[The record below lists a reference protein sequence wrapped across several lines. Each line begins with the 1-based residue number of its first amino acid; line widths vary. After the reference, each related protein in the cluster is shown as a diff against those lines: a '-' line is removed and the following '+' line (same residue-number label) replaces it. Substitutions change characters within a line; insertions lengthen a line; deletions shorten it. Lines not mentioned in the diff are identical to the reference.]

1 MSRPN
6 NELAPVVNIWTIVQV
21 ISILVWIAG
30 FVIAFYYL
38 TYKGKPLNLFGTTLT
53 LDSRQGQV
61 AGMIV
66 TGFAYLAI
74 IFSMIKHSP
83 DRER

>member
-1 MSRPN
+1 MRQTGSGAAVSKWT
-6 NELAPVVNIWTIVQV
+6 LIQVV
-21 ISILVWIAG
+21 SILIWVSG
-30 FVIAFYYL
+30 FVIAFYFVTWGAQSTNIL
-38 TYKGKPLNLFGTTLT
+38 GVRFNKQG
-53 LDSRQGQV
+53 GQV
-61 AGMIV
+61 AGMIL